1 MVSIEAKEEWN
12 KRLAAAKNERL
23 KCTAL
28 VAFNA
33 ATNHL
38 KQLDLRKVNA
48 LAAQFSSKDVDRIAG
63 ASGEANVFV
72 DSREKFV
79 EAVAASMK
87 RGRLLRFRASR
98 DMIEWIADFFGE
110 PDELQL
116 GGWVGA
122 VASQLAALG
131 AEVIVYA
138 RPFSKKQAALFDS
151 KIKSVSVSG
160 VAGKGGKG
168 GGGRKLSF
176 IPARKA
182 GREGDAT
189 RENWVLRFN
198 QGDSLRLGASFVTA
212 PRSCSLAVLE
222 SDGSPPFFDEEL
234 EPALE
239 VLGKRADVALFSGF
253 HSMRESKESAKHL
266 DLAIKHLSKLRKSK
280 KVLLHWEYNPF
291 ESPALEKKFLKA
303 CKGIFDSIDVNE
315 PELVYLLELL
325 NCDHQAKEIE
335 KQENSFN
342 IFEGARCVLEKLG
355 LKRVQVHSVGFHTI
369 LLAKPYPI
377 APEKVRDACIFASV
391 VATTKALSGARVVTL
406 ADLKASPVASVS
418 DTGLNQLGVL
428 DSFISQELIR
438 TMKIKFSSKMR
449 REYFTNGVI
458 ELKNCFVLVVPAPIA
473 TAAKTTAGL
482 GSIFSAAFVAKERS

>member
-12 KRLAAAKNERL
+12 KRLARAKNEKLR
-23 KCTAL
+23 CTAL

-38 KQLDLRKVNA
+38 KRLDVAKVNA
-48 LAAQFSSKDVDRIAG
+48 LTEKMSSRDLERIA
-63 ASGEANVFV
+63 ATSGEASIFI
-72 DSREKFV
+72 DSRERFI
-79 EAVAASMK
+79 EALAACMK
-87 RGRLLRFRASR
+87 RGRIMRFPASR
-98 DMIEWIADFFGE
+98 DMLEWIADFFGE
-110 PDELQL
+110 PDELQV

-138 RPFSKKQAALFDS
+138 RPFSRKQAALFDS
-151 KIKSVSVSG
+151 KIKSP
-160 VAGKGGKG
+160 AARGK
-168 GGGRKLSF
+168 KLSF
-176 IPARKA
+176 VSARKA

-212 PRSCSLAVLE
+212 PRSCSLALLE
-222 SDGSPPFFDEEL
+222 SVGATPFFDEEL

-239 VLGKRADVALFSGF
+239 VLGRKADVALFSGF
-253 HSMRESKESAKHL
+253 HSMRESKESKAHLVLAVKHL
-266 DLAIKHLSKLRKSK
+266 TRLKKSK
-280 KVLLHWEYNPF
+280 RVLVHWEYNPF

-303 CKGIFDSIDVNE
+303 CKGVFDSIDVNE

-325 NCDHQAKEIE
+325 GCGKQAKEIE
-335 KQENSFN
+335 KQENAFN
-342 IFEGARCVLEKLG
+342 IFEGGRRVLEKLG

-369 LLAKPYPI
+369 VLAKPYPV
-377 APEKVRDACIFASV
+377 APERVRDACLFASL

-406 ADLKASPVASVS
+406 ADLKASPVSSVS

-428 DSFISQELIR
+428 DSFIAQELVR
-438 TMKIKFSSKMR
+438 TMKVKFSSKMR
-449 REYFTNGVI
+449 REYFANGVI
-458 ELKNCFVLVVPAPIA
+458 ELKSCFVLVVPAPIA
-473 TAAKTTAGL
+473 TAAKTTSGL
-482 GSIFSAAFVAKERS
+482 GSVFSAAFVAKERS

>member
-12 KRLAAAKNERL
+12 KRLARAKNERL
-23 KCTAL
+23 RCTAL

-33 ATNHL
+33 AANHL
-38 KQLDLRKVNA
+38 KQLDLKKINA
-48 LAAQFSSKDVDRIAG
+48 FTERMSSRDLDHIAA
-63 ASGEANVFV
+63 ASGEASVFV
-72 DSREKFV
+72 DSPERFI
-79 EAVAASMK
+79 AALAACMK
-87 RGRLLRFRASR
+87 RGRIMRFPASR
-98 DMIEWIADFFGE
+98 DMLEWVADFFGE

-131 AEVIVYA
+131 AEVVVYA

-151 KIKSVSVSG
+151 KIKSIA
-160 VAGKGGKG
+160 VAGNGGKSKKSK
-168 GGGRKLSF
+168 KLSF
-176 IPARKA
+176 TSASKA

-212 PRSCSLAVLE
+212 PRSCSLAILE
-222 SDGSPPFFDEEL
+222 SEGVQPFFDEEI

-239 VLGKRADVALFSGF
+239 VLGKRTDVALFSGF
-253 HSMRESKESAKHL
+253 HSMRENKETQKHMA
-266 DLAIKHLSKLRKSK
+266 LAIKHLKQLKSSK
-280 KVLLHWEYNPF
+280 KILLHWEYNPF
-291 ESPALEKKFLKA
+291 DSPALEKKFLKA
-303 CKGIFDSIDVNE
+303 CAGIFDSIDVNE

-325 NCDHQAKEIE
+325 NCGHQAKEIE

-342 IFEGARCVLEKLG
+342 IFEGARSVLDKLK

-369 LLAKPYPI
+369 VLAKPYPV
-377 APEKVRDACIFASV
+377 APERVRDACLFASV
-391 VATTKALSGARVVTL
+391 VATTKALTGNRIVSL
-406 ADLKASPVASVS
+406 SDLKASSVSSVS

-428 DSFISQELIR
+428 DSAIAPELLK
-438 TMKIKFSSKMR
+438 TTKVKFSSKMR
-449 REYFTNGVI
+449 RDYFQNGVI
-458 ELKNCFVLVVPAPIA
+458 ELKNCFALVVPAPIA

-482 GSIFSAAFVAKERS
+482 GSVFSAAFVAKERS